1 MKTKNIK
8 DATIVEEIVEPVVE
22 PEVEPVVEPVVE
34 PIVEPVVEPVV
45 EPEVE
50 PVVEPIVEPVVEP
63 VVEPEVEPE
72 VEQEEVVRH
81 ANGIVKAKKLYV
93 RKEADKDG
101 DVLTIISGGTGV
113 EINLTESTE
122 DFYKVRVVVDAE
134 LKDGYCKKEF
144 IDVK

>member
-1 MKTKNIK
+1 MKKIK
-8 DATIVEEIVEPVVE
+8 DATIVEEIVEEVIEQPVEEVVEEVIEQPVEEVVEEVIEQPIEEVVVE
-22 PEVEPVVEPVVE
+22 PEAE
-34 PIVEPVVEPVV
+34 
-45 EPEVE
+45 
-50 PVVEPIVEPVVEP
+50 
-63 VVEPEVEPE
+63 
-72 VEQEEVVRH
+72 EQEEVVRH

>member
-1 MKTKNIK
+1 MRTKNIK
-8 DATIVEEIVEPVVE
+8 DATIVEEVVEEVIEQPVEEVVE
-22 PEVEPVVEPVVE
+22 PEAE
-34 PIVEPVVEPVV
+34 
-45 EPEVE
+45 
-50 PVVEPIVEPVVEP
+50 
-63 VVEPEVEPE
+63 
-72 VEQEEVVRH
+72 EQEEVVRH

-122 DFYKVRVVVDAE
+122 DYYKVRVVVDAE

-144 IDVK
+144 IDIK

>member
-1 MKTKNIK
+1 MKKIK
-8 DATIVEEIVEPVVE
+8 DATIVEEIVEEVIEQPVEEVVEEVIEQPVEEVVEEVIEQPVEEVVE
-22 PEVEPVVEPVVE
+22 PEAE
-34 PIVEPVVEPVV
+34 
-45 EPEVE
+45 
-50 PVVEPIVEPVVEP
+50 
-63 VVEPEVEPE
+63 
-72 VEQEEVVRH
+72 EQEEVVRH

>member
-22 PEVEPVVEPVVE
+22 EVIEQPVEEVVEEIIEQLVE
-34 PIVEPVVEPVV
+34 EIVEPVVEEVIEQPVESTV
-45 EPEVE
+45 EPEAQE
-50 PVVEPIVEPVVEP
+50 
-63 VVEPEVEPE
+63 
-72 VEQEEVVRH
+72 EQEEVVRH

-122 DFYKVRVVVDAE
+122 DYYKVRVVVDAE

>member
-8 DATIVEEIVEPVVE
+8 DATIVEEVVEEVIEEVIEQPVEEVVE
-22 PEVEPVVEPVVE
+22 PEVEQ
-34 PIVEPVVEPVV
+34 
-45 EPEVE
+45 EV
-50 PVVEPIVEPVVEP
+50 
-63 VVEPEVEPE
+63 

>member
-8 DATIVEEIVEPVVE
+8 DATIVEEVIEQPVEEVVEEVIEQPVEEVVEEVIEQPVEEVVE
-22 PEVEPVVEPVVE
+22 PEAE
-34 PIVEPVVEPVV
+34 
-45 EPEVE
+45 
-50 PVVEPIVEPVVEP
+50 
-63 VVEPEVEPE
+63 
-72 VEQEEVVRH
+72 EQEEVVRH

>member
-1 MKTKNIK
+1 MKKIK
-8 DATIVEEIVEPVVE
+8 DATIVEEIVEPVIEEVIEQPVE
-22 PEVEPVVEPVVE
+22 EVVEQPVEEVVE
-34 PIVEPVVEPVV
+34 EVIEQPVEEAVV
-45 EPEVE
+45 EPEAE
-50 PVVEPIVEPVVEP
+50 
-63 VVEPEVEPE
+63 
-72 VEQEEVVRH
+72 EQEEVVRH

-122 DFYKVRVVVDAE
+122 DYYKVRVVVDAE